1 MRYIHRFTFPL
12 FVMVIAAAICA
23 GVESRLSAAAY
34 PSPLSAKVGDFDGYY
49 MLIDKAPAGFK
60 GFTAFELTTMKY
72 KPSGSVPIK
81 PYGVVYAGRKYKMER
96 IDIAGESLSFET
108 VSLAGVTY
116 QFNGKLVRPYDPNRA
131 LSGRLIK
138 TVNGKQAAEAQVSF
152 YVEEGG

>member
-1 MRYIHRFTFPL
+1 
-12 FVMVIAAAICA
+12 
-23 GVESRLSAAAY
+23 
-34 PSPLSAKVGDFDGYY
+34 
-49 MLIDKAPAGFK
+49 
-60 GFTAFELTTMKY
+60 MKY

-138 TVNGKQAAEAQVSF
+138 TVNGKQAAEAEVAF